1 MLARGSTNWI
11 LVPLL
16 IGIVAISFSYYLVA
30 AAFICL
36 TVFLVVFFRDP
47 ERTPRGDGMIS
58 PADGVVMH
66 ADKKVT
72 ISMNVHNV
80 HVNRAPLPGVVKR
93 IEYRKGGYLPAFH
106 KDSDRNERNNITI
119 ETEYGDVEV
128 TQIAGILARR
138 IVCYVNE
145 GDMVERGQR
154 IGMIRFGSRVDV
166 TIPDEFVVS
175 VNPGDRVKVGESM
188 IARRPG

>member
-11 LVPLL
+11 LAPLL
-16 IGIVAISFSYYLVA
+16 MGIAAILFSYYLTA
-30 AAFICL
+30 AALICL
-36 TVFLVVFFRDP
+36 TVFFVVFFRDP
-47 ERTPRGDGMIS
+47 ERTPRGDGIIS
-58 PADGVVMH
+58 PADGVVMR

-72 ISMNVHNV
+72 IFMNVHNV
-80 HVNRAPLPGVVKR
+80 HVNRAPLSGVVKR

-106 KDSDRNERNNITI
+106 KDSDRNERNNITM

-154 IGMIRFGSRVDV
+154 IGVIRFGSRADV
-166 TIPDEFVVS
+166 TIPDEFEVI
-175 VNPGDRVKVGESM
+175 VNPGDRVKAGESR
-188 IARRPG
+188 IARRPR

>member
-1 MLARGSTNWI
+1 MLARGSANWI
-11 LVPLL
+11 LVPLMM
-16 IGIVAISFSYYLVA
+16 GVVAILFESYVVA

-36 TVFLVVFFRDP
+36 AAFFVVFFRDP
-47 ERTPRGDGMIS
+47 ERAPRGDGMVS

-66 ADKKVT
+66 ADKKVG
-72 ISMNVHNV
+72 IFMNIYDV
-80 HVNRAPLPGVVKR
+80 HVNRAPLSGVVKR
-93 IEYRKGGYLPAFH
+93 IEYRKGGCVPAFH
-106 KDSDRNERNNITI
+106 KDSDRNEQNNITI
-119 ETEYGDVEV
+119 ETEYGDVKV

-175 VNPGDRVKVGESM
+175 VSPGDRVKAGESM
-188 IARRPG
+188 IARRPK

>member
-11 LVPLL
+11 LLPLL
-16 IGIVAISFSYYLVA
+16 IGVIAILFSYYLVA
-30 AAFICL
+30 AVFICL
-36 TVFLVVFFRDP
+36 TVFFVVFFRDP
-47 ERTPRGDGMIS
+47 ERTPRGDGMVS

-72 ISMNVHNV
+72 IFMNTHNV
-80 HVNRAPLPGVVKR
+80 HVNRAPLSGVVKK
-93 IEYRKGGYLPAFH
+93 IDYRKGGYLPAFY
-106 KDSDRNERNNITI
+106 KESDRNERNNITI
-119 ETEYGDVEV
+119 ETEHGDMEV

-145 GDMVERGQR
+145 GDIVERGQR
-154 IGMIRFGSRVDV
+154 IGIIRLGSRASV

-175 VNPGDRVKVGESM
+175 VNSGDRVKAGESM
-188 IARRPG
+188 IARRKR